1 MSSRT
6 RLKLVIQIPAYNEE
20 ATIGQTL
27 AELPKKISGV
37 SRIETLVI
45 DDGSTDGTVEAAR
58 RAGAD
63 HIVRLV
69 NNRGL
74 ATAFIAGI
82 DASLRLGADI
92 IVNTDADN
100 QYVGA
105 DIAKVVAP
113 IVEGAAEVV
122 IGDRDTKRS
131 PHMGPVKRT
140 LQQIGSWA
148 VGVASGVKVPDATSG
163 LRAFS
168 RDAAYQINVFNPF
181 TYTLETIIQAGNRNF
196 GLQSVVV
203 GTNAPTRPSRLYRG
217 MLSYVRKSIVTI
229 FRIYTLYKP
238 LKTFALIG
246 GLLFLAGSAI
256 GARFLYYYFTEGSA
270 GHVQS
275 LILAA
280 VLLISGFQTLL
291 IGLLADLISV
301 NRRLSEEILI
311 RQKKSDPQGLLG
323 RSSRRERSRGRRER
337 PERHEPP
344 QQIETQWVWLID
356 EAKLDGRSEEDAPKG
371 ESEAGGETRPADGGG
386 RRRRRRRRRP
396 IGAPVDE

>member
-1 MSSRT
+1 
-6 RLKLVIQIPAYNEE
+6 LKLVIQIPAYNEE

-27 AELPKKISGV
+27 ADLPKRINGV

-74 ATAFIAGI
+74 ATAFVAGI

-100 QYVGA
+100 QYLGA
-105 DIAKVVAP
+105 DIAKVVRP
-113 IVEGAAEVV
+113 IVDGSAEVV

-131 PHMGPVKRT
+131 PHMGTLKRT

-148 VGVASGVKVPDATSG
+148 VGMASGVKVPDATSG

-203 GTNAPTRPSRLYRG
+203 GTNAPTRPSRLYKG
-217 MLSYVRKSIVTI
+217 MLSYIRKSAVTI
-229 FRIYTLYKP
+229 FRIYAIYKP
-238 LKTFALIG
+238 LKTFVLIG
-246 GLLFLAGSAI
+246 TILFLL
-256 GARFLYYYFTEGSA
+256 GATLGGRFLYHYFTDPSA

-280 VLLISGFQTLL
+280 VLLISGFQTML

-301 NRRLSEEILI
+301 NRKLSEEILI

-323 RSSRRERSRGRRER
+323 KPRRDRTRGRRER

-356 EAKLDGRSEEDAPKG
+356 EAKLDERGADTEGDTPPT
-371 ESEAGGETRPADGGG
+371 GETPP
-386 RRRRRRRRRP
+386 RRRRRRRRP
-396 IGAPVDE
+396 PRRDATAGET

>member
-1 MSSRT
+1 
-6 RLKLVIQIPAYNEE
+6 LKLVIQIPAYNEE
-20 ATIGQTL
+20 ATIGLTL
-27 AELPKKISGV
+27 ADLPKKIEGV

-69 NNRGL
+69 SNRGL
-74 ATAFIAGI
+74 STAFVAGI

-105 DIAKVVAP
+105 DIAKLVRP
-113 IVEGAAEVV
+113 IIDGAAEVV

-131 PHMGPVKRT
+131 PYMGPLKRT
-140 LQQIGSWA
+140 LQRIGSWA
-148 VGVASGVKVPDATSG
+148 VGMASGVHVPDATSG

-203 GTNAPTRPSRLYRG
+203 GTNAPSRPSRLYRG
-217 MLSYVRKSIVTI
+217 ILSYVRKSIVTI
-229 FRIYTLYKP
+229 FRIYTIYKP
-238 LKTFALIG
+238 LKTFFLIG
-246 GLLFLAGSAI
+246 SLVFLVGAAI
-256 GARFLYYYFTEGSA
+256 GARFLYYYFTAGSA

-280 VLLISGFQTLL
+280 VLLISGFQTILF
-291 IGLLADLISV
+291 GLLADLVSV
-301 NRRLSEEILI
+301 NRKLSEEILI
-311 RQKKSDPQGLLG
+311 RQKKSDPGGLVAKP
-323 RSSRRERSRGRRER
+323 RRERTRGRRER
-337 PERHEPP
+337 PDRHDQS

-356 EAKLDGRSEEDAPKG
+356 EAKLDQRG
-371 ESEAGGETRPADGGG
+371 EGTTEGDDRPADGPS
-386 RRRRRRRRRP
+386 RRRRRRRRP
-396 IGAPVDE
+396 PRREGPAE